1 MDWLEGWK
9 DKVREGIHNLSLKRA
24 VGCYILLAA
33 LGILLAYLVTLSI
46 LNGWSRLLEERYF
59 NRGQMESYQV
69 FEAGSGTF
77 YMEYHVP
84 QNSAGDFLQRLRY
97 WLLPVYSLAGVAIAS
112 ILFYNHRLKDPLES
126 LKKEAEYISR
136 GDLSYECVHHRG
148 DELGELCGIFDGMR
162 LQLEE
167 DYRKTRNLMEQQR
180 RLNAAF
186 AHDLRTPLTVLRGYT
201 DYLSR
206 YYPEGRVSEEQLCQN
221 LKIMNQQVLRLMNF
235 SNTMKEFH
243 TLEDLQMRPRE
254 ILLEQLA
261 QNIRDVVE
269 ILDGKE
275 GISVSFQRD
284 VEGGRTW
291 NVDVQMV
298 MEVLENV
305 LSNALRYARSAVRVI
320 LDESEDGRYLILYIQ
335 DDGPGFTAEGLK
347 MARNPYY
354 HDKKEKEEHHFG
366 IGLFLCSLFC
376 EKHGGELE
384 LSNSIQGGAIITA
397 SFCIAKQRVSETF
410 DIF

>member
-1 MDWLEGWK
+1 MDWLERRMG
-9 DKVREGIHNLSLKRA
+9 KVREGIRSLSLKRA
-24 VGCYILLAA
+24 VGCYIFLAA

-46 LNGWSRLLEERYF
+46 LNGWGRLLEARYF
-59 NRGQMESYQV
+59 DRGQMESYRV
-69 FEAGSGTF
+69 FETGSGIF
-77 YMEYHVP
+77 YMEYQVP
-84 QNSAGDFLQRLRY
+84 QNSAGEFLQRLRY
-97 WLLPVYSLAGVAIAS
+97 WLLPAYSLAGVAIAS
-112 ILFYNHRLKDPLES
+112 ILFYNRRLKEPLES
-126 LKKEAEYISR
+126 LRKEAEYISR
-136 GDLSYECVHHRG
+136 GDLGYECVHHRG
-148 DELGELCGIFDGMR
+148 DELGELCGLFDEMR
-162 LQLEE
+162 LQLAE
-167 DYRKTRNLMEQQR
+167 DYRKTRNLMERQR
-180 RLNAAF
+180 QLNAAF

-235 SNTMKEFH
+235 SSTMKEIH
-243 TLEDLQMRPRE
+243 TLEDLQARPRE
-254 ILLEQLA
+254 TSLAQLE

-275 GISVSFQRD
+275 GICVTFQRD
-284 VEGGRTW
+284 IEGGRSW
-291 NVDVQMV
+291 SVDMQIV
-298 MEVLENV
+298 MEVLENA
-305 LSNALRYARSAVRVI
+305 LSNALRYAGSAVRVI

-354 HDKKEKEEHHFG
+354 HDKQEKEEEHFG

-384 LSNSIQGGAIITA
+384 LSNSIRGGAIVTA
-397 SFCIAKQRVSETF
+397 SFLCCKTEGVRNF
-410 DIF
+410 